1 MRSQIVP
8 VKKVVEKVSRRG
20 NQPRK
25 QKRKGQNPKSGAFSE
40 AALQQLASVV
50 AQQHQMLKAVQA
62 SPLGPSLFKSLPVR
76 TEGPDSGADVGG
88 AFKHVPALFREGRSD
103 LGDLGDGVDRS
114 IKAIRRMLNV
124 EVKAFQAAG
133 TAVQP
138 TTTGT
143 VQDFLSGISQG
154 ITDAQ
159 RIGDSIKILRVRL
172 EFMFEMN
179 STAAATQA
187 IWVMICRANDEIMT
201 AAQLNTVDANAY
213 AYLGQ
218 RRWDNKDQYRVLWE
232 RRMVVDPEHQA
243 IIGTIDLKLNDHV
256 QYEAAGNV
264 INSGSIFLA
273 IWSNSTTNNPNFGY
287 VLQVEYVDN

>member
-1 MRSQIVP
+1 MENQVA
-8 VKKVVEKVSRRG
+8 EKVSRRG

-25 QKRKGQNPKSGAFSE
+25 QKGSGRNPKSAVRTE

-62 SPLGPSLFKSLPVR
+62 SPLGPSLFKAAAAER
-76 TEGPDSGADVGG
+76 G
-88 AFKHVPALFREGRSD
+88 GRSD
-103 LGDLGDGVDRS
+103 LGDLGDGVDKS

-124 EVKAFQAAG
+124 ELKAFQAAG

-159 RIGDSIKILRVRL
+159 RIGDSIKVLRLHL

-187 IWVMICRANDEIMT
+187 VWVMICRANDEIMT
-201 AAQLNTVDANAY
+201 ASQLNTVDANAY

-232 RRMVVDPEHQA
+232 RRLVVDPEHQA
-243 IIGTIDLKLNDHV
+243 ILGTVDLKLNDHV

-264 INSGSIFLA
+264 INTGSIFLA

>member
-1 MRSQIVP
+1 MRSQKNLE
-8 VKKVVEKVSRRG
+8 KKVVEKVSRRG
-20 NQPRK
+20 KQPRK
-25 QKRKGQNPKSGAFSE
+25 QKDPSTE
-40 AALQQLASVV
+40 VALQQLASVV
-50 AQQHQMLKAVQA
+50 AQQHVMLKTIKE
-62 SPLGPSLFKSLPVR
+62 SKLGPALLA
-76 TEGPDSGADVGG
+76 GA
-88 AFKHVPALFREGRSD
+88 AREGRSD

-143 VQDFLSGISQG
+143 VQDFLSGIAQG
-154 ITDAQ
+154 VTDAT
-159 RIGDSIKILRVRL
+159 RVGDSLKVLRVRL
-172 EFMFEMN
+172 EYMFEMN

-201 AAQLNTVDANAY
+201 AGQLNTLDANAY

-218 RRWDNKDQYRVLWE
+218 RYWDNKSQYRVLWE
-232 RRMVVDPEHQA
+232 KRMVVDPEHQA
-243 IIGTIDLKLNDHV
+243 RVGTIDIRLNDHV
-256 QYEAAGNV
+256 QYNAGGNTV
-264 INSGSIFLA
+264 NTGSIFLA